1 MTVEPRLE
9 TATGWQLRDAIIN
22 RKISAVETARY
33 FLDRI
38 AAVDSEIHSFIT
50 VAAEPALRQAADID
64 KRIGRGEKVGRLAGI
79 PVSIKDQFWTKGIR
93 TTGGSSVFRD
103 HVPVEDSIH
112 VARIKA
118 ANGIV
123 IGKTNT
129 PEFGMYWRTVGSVAP
144 ECVNPWDRSRTA
156 GGSSGG
162 AAASVA
168 AGLGPLALGSDAGG
182 SIRLPSAMCGVFG
195 LLPSKGRVP
204 RHGGFGSAMFFS
216 GIGPIARD
224 VRDAAHLLQVLAE
237 PASFDPFCRLD
248 AAPDFL
254 GGLEKGIEGV
264 RMAWWDYPEIADRV
278 SQEVLAA
285 AGMAASEF
293 AGLGARMAAG
303 PVVLDTEGVD
313 DAWKVL
319 DFVDRYA
326 DLGEGLC
333 ADPGSSA
340 LLTPYARTR
349 FADAA
354 KISGTTYARAVRR
367 RAGFIREMERVFA
380 DCDLL
385 LSPTL
390 GVPAPIIDRN
400 DITQRIPAIV
410 AYTLPVNFAGYT
422 AATVPCG
429 FVRGLPVGLQIIG
442 RPNEEALVLRAC
454 RAFERASPWK
464 QNRPVLQLPGDQNG
478 ELRKPIQP

>member
-1 MTVEPRLE
+1 MTIETGLE
-9 TATGWQLRDAIIN
+9 TAAGWQLRGAIVN
-22 RKISAVETARY
+22 RKISAVETTRF

-38 AAVDSEIHSFIT
+38 TAVDSEIHSFIT

-64 KRIGRGEKVGRLAGI
+64 RRIGRGEQVGALAGI

-103 HVPVEDSIH
+103 YVPIEDSIH

-118 ANGIV
+118 ADGIV

-144 ECVNPWDRSRTA
+144 ECVNPWDISRTS

-162 AAASVA
+162 AAASIA
-168 AGLGPLALGSDAGG
+168 AGMGPLALGSDSGG
-182 SIRLPSAMCGVFG
+182 SIRLPSAMCGVVG
-195 LLPSKGRVP
+195 LVPSHGRVP
-204 RHGGFGSAMFFS
+204 RSGGFGSEMLLS
-216 GIGPIARD
+216 TVGPLASN
-224 VRDAAHLLQVLAE
+224 VRDAATLLQLFAE
-237 PASFDPFCRLD
+237 PADVDPFCRRD
-248 AAPDFL
+248 PAPDYL
-254 GGLEKGIEGV
+254 ATLEDCIDGLSL
-264 RMAWWDYPEIADRV
+264 AWWNYEAISERV
-278 SQEVLAA
+278 SRDVVETARTAALRLA
-285 AGMAASEF
+285 GH
-293 AGLGARMAAG
+293 GARMAPE
-303 PVVLDTEGVD
+303 PVTLDTEGVD
-313 DAWKVL
+313 DAWQVL
-319 DFVDRYA
+319 DFVDAFASR
-326 DLGEGLC
+326 GERLC
-333 ADPGSSA
+333 ADPA
-340 LLTPYARTR
+340 TRDLLTPYVKTR

-354 KISGTTYARAVRR
+354 KVTGAMYSRAVRR
-367 RAGFIREMERVFA
+367 RAVFIREMERVFA

-390 GVPAPIIDRN
+390 GVPAPAIDPN

-429 FVRGLPVGLQIIG
+429 FVDGLPVGLQIIG

-454 RAFERASPWK
+454 RAFERALPWK
-464 QNRPVLQLPGDQNG
+464 QIRPALHPPGDQNG
-478 ELRKPIQP
+478 ELRKSI